1 LQTAYLRKRKIDGP
15 HIRPELNV
23 PVPEGK
29 QANAQ
34 QLGGIRKFS
43 SYTAYSASEWR
54 RAPED

>member
-1 LQTAYLRKRKIDGP
+1 MVNPRERKIDGP

-34 QLGGIRKFS
+34 QLDGIRKFS
-43 SYTAYSASEWR
+43 SYTA
-54 RAPED
+54 